1 MKILCVLNQNIQVV
15 KSGGG
20 QCALRNY
27 EAIRGSVKNMDSVY
41 TCIIS
46 KDYDRLICNET
57 ELYIPG
63 LKNNF
68 QSVIAALSGDKC
80 CKHKYLK
87 NIWEFIEKINPDI
100 IYIDTSKLGKMTK
113 RVKQKYKKKTICFF
127 HNVEAD
133 YSYNLIKNRGWQ
145 YVLSYLASRKNE
157 RMATQYAD
165 VLICL
170 TRRDSDRIYE
180 LYGRRPDVKIPI
192 TFKDIYNESK
202 VKIDKNKGLLFVGS
216 LFPPNY
222 DGIKWFVD
230 NVMIQLPDIKL
241 TIVGKNFEIKKEQLE
256 KDNVTVVGTVD
267 NLSDYYYTYPVIVMP
282 IQYGAG
288 MKVKTAE
295 ALMYGKI
302 IIATD
307 EALEEYDIGE
317 TKGIHRCNTASEFVN
332 AILSVFKD
340 LDENETRS
348 VFLKKYEFSVAQQK
362 YGEIIMKIGNLS
374 YDD

>member
-1 MKILCVLNQNIQVV
+1 MKILCILNQNIQVV

-27 EAIRGSVKNMDSVY
+27 EAIRGAVKKEDGVY
-41 TCIIS
+41 ICIIS
-46 KDYDRLICNET
+46 PDYDKLVCNET

-68 QSVIAALSGDKC
+68 QSVIAALKGDKC

-113 RVKQKYKKKTICFF
+113 KVKQKYKKKTICFF

-133 YSYNLIKNRGWQ
+133 YSYNLIKNRGCQ

-157 RMATQYAD
+157 RMAIQYAD
-165 VLICL
+165 ALICL
-170 TRRDSDRIYE
+170 TQRDSDRIYE
-180 LYGRRPDVKIPI
+180 LYGRRPDIKIPI
-192 TFKDIYNESK
+192 TFKDIYNEKK
-202 VKIDKNKGLLFVGS
+202 VKIDKNKGLLFIGS

-222 DGIKWFVD
+222 DGIKWFID
-230 NVMIQLPDIKL
+230 NVMIQLPNIQL
-241 TIVGKNFEIKKEQLE
+241 TIVGKNFETKKDELE
-256 KDNVTVVGTVD
+256 KKNVVVVGTVD
-267 NLSDYYYTYPVIVMP
+267 NLEDYYYTYPVIVMP

-295 ALMYGKI
+295 AMMYGKT
-302 IIATD
+302 IIATN
-307 EALEEYDIGE
+307 EALEEYEIE
-317 TKGIHRCNTASEFVN
+317 GIEGIYRCNTASEFVN
-332 AILSVFKD
+332 AISNEFKS
-340 LDENETRS
+340 LNKTETREL
-348 VFLKKYEFSVAQQK
+348 FIKKYEFAVAQQK
-362 YGEIIMKIGNLS
+362 YRDIIRRMGNIS
-374 YDD
+374 YGG

>member
-127 HNVEAD
+127 HIVTP
-133 YSYNLIKNRGWQ
+133 NRHHH
-145 YVLSYLASRKNE
+145 S
-157 RMATQYAD
+157 
-165 VLICL
+165 
-170 TRRDSDRIYE
+170 
-180 LYGRRPDVKIPI
+180 
-192 TFKDIYNESK
+192 
-202 VKIDKNKGLLFVGS
+202 
-216 LFPPNY
+216 
-222 DGIKWFVD
+222 
-230 NVMIQLPDIKL
+230 
-241 TIVGKNFEIKKEQLE
+241 
-256 KDNVTVVGTVD
+256 
-267 NLSDYYYTYPVIVMP
+267 
-282 IQYGAG
+282 
-288 MKVKTAE
+288 
-295 ALMYGKI
+295 
-302 IIATD
+302 
-307 EALEEYDIGE
+307 
-317 TKGIHRCNTASEFVN
+317 
-332 AILSVFKD
+332 
-340 LDENETRS
+340 
-348 VFLKKYEFSVAQQK
+348 
-362 YGEIIMKIGNLS
+362 
-374 YDD
+374 

>member
-295 ALMYGKI
+295 ALMYGKT

-362 YGEIIMKIGNLS
+362 YGDQL
-374 YDD
+374 

>member
-1 MKILCVLNQNIQVV
+1 
-15 KSGGG
+15 
-20 QCALRNY
+20 
-27 EAIRGSVKNMDSVY
+27 
-41 TCIIS
+41 
-46 KDYDRLICNET
+46 
-57 ELYIPG
+57 
-63 LKNNF
+63 
-68 QSVIAALSGDKC
+68 
-80 CKHKYLK
+80 
-87 NIWEFIEKINPDI
+87 
-100 IYIDTSKLGKMTK
+100 
-113 RVKQKYKKKTICFF
+113 
-127 HNVEAD
+127 
-133 YSYNLIKNRGWQ
+133 
-145 YVLSYLASRKNE
+145 
-157 RMATQYAD
+157 AD

-170 TRRDSDRIYE
+170 SRRDSVRIYE

-295 ALMYGKI
+295 ALMYGKT